1 MSAHVS
7 APSPQLE
14 RVLAALGPDR
24 LRGMTGH
31 DHNARCPAH
40 EDARASLTVADGER
54 GVILRCHAG
63 CAPRAIVEAL
73 GLTWGDLFP
82 AKRASGPGRIVAT
95 YPYQDAQGALLFE
108 VVRFDPKDF
117 RQRRPDPTARG
128 GWAWNLKGV
137 RRVLYR
143 LPKVLEAARS
153 SGTVYV
159 VEGEKD
165 AAALER
171 LGVVAT
177 CNAGGAGKWTRDYTE
192 SLRGAGQVVV
202 VPDKDEPGRKHAGQ
216 VAAALAHVVA
226 DVRVLELPG
235 PGKDAADWVGS
246 GGTREQLEELVR
258 AAPPPGPPTRPG
270 AATPGDSGPELPEI
284 EVGPNLRAMVDQA
297 EEVLARSGRDLFHRG
312 GELVRL
318 AGDAGRPSIVAL
330 PQASLMET
338 LSDVARWVK
347 VRETKDG
354 PVRVSVPPPR
364 DAVEAFAA
372 RGAWPHLRELVAVTD
387 APTLRPDGSVLQV
400 AGYDRAAR
408 VLYTPSCAYPAVP
421 ERPTRDQAAAA
432 LEQLWAPFSEFPTV
446 DSCDRSAILAAVL
459 SLLSRGAIAGPVPLF
474 AVRATAAG
482 SGKSLTVDT
491 IAIIATGTDAPR
503 MAQSER
509 RNSSEEDD
517 KRILA
522 LGRKGAPLALIDNCE
537 RPLGSPALAEA
548 ITARKHQCRLLGTNT
563 MVEVDVPVFFA
574 TGNNLQVAGDL
585 GRRVVP
591 IDMDPQCENPEERTF
606 KRSNLTGWVRANRAQ
621 LVVAGLT
628 VMRAFYVAG
637 CPQAEDLAPFGS
649 FEAWSATVRA
659 ALVWLGEDDPCGGRV
674 RIREEDD
681 PQRDANARALEVWAD
696 ELGTEAV
703 TVRELVRRAGA
714 REALAEALAE
724 LDQDLHRDKLDV
736 EVLARVFRSLRGR
749 ILDGR
754 RLVLVGRRTKEG
766 RRYRVEE
773 LRRGEA

>member
-1 MSAHVS
+1 MTATLNGS
-7 APSPQLE
+7 SPQLE

-24 LRGMTGH
+24 LRGQTGH
-31 DHNARCPAH
+31 DHTARCPAH
-40 EDARASLTVADGER
+40 EDQRASLTVADGER
-54 GVILRCHAG
+54 CVILRCHAG
-63 CAPRAIVEAL
+63 CEPRAIVEAL
-73 GLTWGDLFP
+73 GLTWADLFP
-82 AKRASGPGRIVAT
+82 PKHGKGSGRIVAT

-117 RQRRPDPTARG
+117 RQRRPDPAGRD
-128 GWAWNLKGV
+128 GWTWSLKGV

-143 LPKVLEAARS
+143 LPAVLREARAGGR
-153 SGTVYV
+153 VFV

-165 AAALER
+165 VAALER

-192 SLRGAGQVVV
+192 SLRGAGRVVV

-216 VAAALAHVVA
+216 VAAAVARVVG

-235 PGKDAADWVGS
+235 LGKDAADWVGA
-246 GGTREQLEELVR
+246 GGTREQLEDLVR
-258 AAPPPGPPTRPG
+258 AAPLLAHPPAPGQLRRATR
-270 AATPGDSGPELPEI
+270 APELPEI

-297 EEVLARSGRDLFHRG
+297 EEVLARSGRDLFHRR

-330 PQASLMET
+330 PQASLMEV

-421 ERPTRDQAAAA
+421 ERPTRDQATEA
-432 LEQLWAPFSEFPTV
+432 LEALWEPFSEFPIV
-446 DSCDRSAILAAVL
+446 DSCDRAAILAAVL
-459 SLLSRGAIAGPVPLF
+459 SLLARGAIAGPVPMF
-474 AVRATAAG
+474 AVRATTPA
-482 SGKSLTVDT
+482 SGKSLVVD
-491 IAIIATGTDAPR
+491 AAAAIATGADAPR
-503 MAQSER
+503 MAQGER
-509 RNSSEEDD
+509 RNSSEEEA
-517 KRILA
+517 KRLLA
-522 LGRKGAPLALIDNCE
+522 LGREGAQLALIDNCE
-537 RPLGSPALAEA
+537 RPLGSDVLAAA
-548 ITARKHQCRLLGTNT
+548 ITGRRFRGRVLGSSSTA
-563 MVEVDVPVFFA
+563 EVDVPVFFA

-585 GRRVVP
+585 GRRVLP
-591 IDMDPQCENPEERTF
+591 IDLDPQCENPEERTF
-606 KRSNLTGWVRANRAQ
+606 ARSNLIGWVRAHRAE

-637 CPQAEDLAPFGS
+637 CPQAEGLAPFGS

-696 ELGTEAV
+696 ELGVEAV

-754 RLVLVGRRTKEG
+754 RLVLVGRRTREG